1 LTQSKLPKGITLTPS
16 GKFRANVM
24 VNGVRHTATLA
35 TRTEAEAFKNRAK
48 QGELTT
54 GTGHKYSPWTA
65 LQAWNHY
72 VDQRCAS
79 SHSKRTTP
87 QQFSAYGK
95 LILDAFGCDTLL
107 DDITPALQAAL
118 FDHMTLVK
126 GLSASYVN
134 HVGTC
139 VYQMQLMAYER
150 NHKRNAPV
158 RMQRA
163 RPTEGRRRILSE
175 GEEDRALEWLS
186 QNAENEFKDLFA
198 FWLDTGSRK
207 SEALTLA
214 WTSVDFDAGSITFEG
229 RFTKNGRTRR
239 VPMSQRVRQMLERR
253 RDQRRNGPTVFAPIS
268 DSRLYGL
275 WDAMRHALGLADEP
289 DFVIHMLRHTC
300 CTRLLRI
307 GVPSVTVQQMMGH
320 ASLSTTESYS
330 HFDVSQND
338 EVVAALDAINQRHN
352 ARAAHIN

>member
-1 LTQSKLPKGITLTPS
+1 MVDGVRMSKTLPTLTQ
-16 GKFRANVM
+16 
-24 VNGVRHTATLA
+24 
-35 TRTEAEAFKNRAK
+35 AEAYKSRAK

-54 GTGHKYSPWTA
+54 GTGHKQTPWTV
-65 LQAWNHY
+65 QQGWNHY

-79 SHSKRTTP
+79 SHSTRTTP
-87 QQFSAYGK
+87 QQFKAYGN
-95 LILDAFGCDTLL
+95 LILDAFGRDTLL
-107 DDITPALQAAL
+107 DDITPALQAKL

-139 VYQMQLMAYER
+139 VYQMQLMAHER
-150 NHKRNAPV
+150 NHKRTPPR

-163 RPTEGRRRILSE
+163 KPTEGRRRILSE
-175 GEEDRALEWLS
+175 GEEDRALEWLT
-186 QNAENEFKDLFA
+186 QNGEQAFKDLFA
-198 FWLDTGSRK
+198 FYLDTGCRK
-207 SEALTLA
+207 TEALTLS
-214 WTSVDFDAGSITFEG
+214 WSSVDFDAGSISFEG
-229 RFTKNGRTRR
+229 RNTKNGRTRR
-239 VPMSQRVRQMLERR
+239 VPMSDRVRRILERQ
-253 RDQRRNGPTVFAPIS
+253 RDQRRNGPTVFAHIS
-268 DSRLYGL
+268 DSRLYAL
-275 WDAMRHALGLADEP
+275 WDAMRNALGLADEP

-300 CTRLLRI
+300 CTRLLRA

-338 EVVAALDAINQRHN
+338 EVKAALDAINQRHN